1 MRDAITDAL
10 ADLRAA
16 HPGYRWPCCTLVAR
30 LVDRAYGL
38 RVTPGGAWWA
48 AVNIWDRRKPW
59 SGVDAILGSP
69 GGEEVPALIPGRW
82 HYWQMWRRLDMLG
95 HVPEPKK
102 GEVNGHAGLAWGLTP
117 NTALVLDST
126 EERGIRWPTGD
137 DCTGEAWADRCA
149 PYAAGVRLVA
159 LPEFP

>member
-38 RVTPGGAWWA
+38 RMTPGGTWWA
-48 AVNIWDRRKPW
+48 AVNVWARHRPW
-59 SGVDAILGSP
+59 SGIHALAEQPGGTLVDAP
-69 GGEEVPALIPGRW
+69 IPGRW
-82 HYWQMWRRLDMLG
+82 HVAQGWTHLDMLG
-95 HVPEPKK
+95 HVDDRSR
-102 GEVNGHAGLAWGLTP
+102 GHTWLWWALTPTHGLALES
-117 NTALVLDST
+117 ST
-126 EERGIRWPTGD
+126 ERGIRWPTGD

-159 LPEFP
+159 LPPPPERT